1 MGEHR
6 LHKRVDGG
14 SSNCILMELDGTTY
28 HALLENISLGGALIK
43 VDEETPNSLQVGDE
57 CTLIL
62 CSDSGSC
69 SSKHLC
75 RVARCNFANMGIQ
88 FLTSKDQ

>member
-1 MGEHR
+1 MSEHR
-6 LHKRVDGG
+6 VHRRVEGG
-14 SSNCILMELDGTTY
+14 SMNCILMELDGSTY

-43 VDEETPNSLQVGDE
+43 VNEDVPNSLQVGAE
-57 CTLIL
+57 CTLVL

-88 FLTSKDQ
+88 FLTERDQ